1 MILWEYLIIFPLFEH
16 SLLHYVLDTKVFGH
30 VCGHIALDYFLSLQ
44 VIYNAEQRLFCFI
57 SRDKTFAMLS
67 NVINVSIKIINS

>member
-44 VIYNAEQRLFCFI
+44 VIYNAE
-57 SRDKTFAMLS
+57 
-67 NVINVSIKIINS
+67 